1 MKKFYLLIF
10 FISVVLVDQISKI
23 FIQNYMLSNFSE
35 IEIFPFLKLTLVY
48 NSGIAFGIFNELGKM
63 IPTIFSFVAILIA
76 LFILIWSIYY
86 KKYYIAMGLI
96 SGGAVG
102 NAIDRLRNQAVVDFI
117 DIYWK
122 NYHWPTFNIA
132 DISISL
138 GVFFF
143 IYAEF
148 FNRKEIK

>member
-10 FISVVLVDQISKI
+10 LILVVLVDQISKN
-23 FIQNYMLSNFSE
+23 FIQNYMLNNFSE

-48 NSGIAFGIFNELGKM
+48 NSGIAFGMLNELGKLM
-63 IPTIFSFVAILIA
+63 PTIFAFIAILIA
-76 LFILIWSIYY
+76 LLILIWSIYN
-86 KKYYIAMGLI
+86 KKYYIVMGLI
-96 SGGAVG
+96 AGGAVG
-102 NAIDRLRNQAVVDFI
+102 NALDRFRNQAVVDFI

>member
-1 MKKFYLLIF
+1 MKNFYLLIF
-10 FISVVLVDQISKI
+10 FILVVLVDQISKN
-23 FIQNYMLSNFSE
+23 FIQNYMLNNFSE

-63 IPTIFSFVAILIA
+63 MPAIFSFIAILIA

-102 NAIDRLRNQAVVDFI
+102 NAIDRLRNQSVVDFI
-117 DIYWK
+117 DVYW
-122 NYHWPTFNIA
+122 
-132 DISISL
+132 
-138 GVFFF
+138 
-143 IYAEF
+143 
-148 FNRKEIK
+148 

>member
-1 MKKFYLLIF
+1 
-10 FISVVLVDQISKI
+10 
-23 FIQNYMLSNFSE
+23 
-35 IEIFPFLKLTLVY
+35 
-48 NSGIAFGIFNELGKM
+48 
-63 IPTIFSFVAILIA
+63 
-76 LFILIWSIYY
+76 
-86 KKYYIAMGLI
+86 MGLI
-96 SGGAVG
+96 AGGAVG
-102 NAIDRLRNQAVVDFI
+102 NALDRFRNQAVVDFI

-148 FNRKEIK
+148 FNRKENICFLVL